1 VQQHSGPLV
10 AFKVSYFNLVRFRD
24 GAVCGPV
31 VVHTAL
37 KVALVRFARAVMT
50 FVIAEATGVFSVV
63 VPIIVTPPTTLGRVC
78 GFATVLTIKV
88 ACFSSALICRAL
100 PTSFVVVKTPCVFT
114 VSSSLLV

>member
-1 VQQHSGPLV
+1 LV
-10 AFKVSYFNLVRFRD
+10 LFRN

-31 VVHTAL
+31 VVHTAV
-37 KVALVRFARAVMT
+37 KAALVRFGRAVTT

-63 VPIIVTPPTTLGRVC
+63 APIIVTPPATLGRVG
-78 GFATVLTIKV
+78 GFATLLTIKV
-88 ACFSSALICRAL
+88 ACVSSALIRWAL